1 MKHTAIAIALA
12 ALLIPGLAS
21 LDAVAGKGGG
31 GGMGGGMPGMGGAQ
45 PGGGAAGSGRPAG
58 RGGGSADGMMGGG
71 MHDGAGAMGRTQGA
85 AKRNYGDIQP
95 RERVRTG
102 EKDDMGVRVREG
114 DYAQ

>member
-31 GGMGGGMPGMGGAQ
+31 GGMGGSQA
-45 PGGGAAGSGRPAG
+45 GGGAAGSGRPAG